1 MDFSAIWWAINHSY
15 PYLSILSFITATNLP
30 AVYCTPSCHMSSK
43 PSIRYNEITS
53 QLQSCTGSW
62 APLGQMGLWYWELFT
77 SQLQLHI
84 DFHVCAIMTAL
95 WAQKCN
101 HKDSKH
107 QDIIYNA
114 LEIWKSANM
123 IVSIVTDNLYYSFYL
138 ISQFFCPD
146 LLLNISISI
155 YHKDMLCLCFT

>member
-15 PYLSILSFITATNLP
+15 LYLSILSFITATNLP

-53 QLQSCTGSW
+53 QIQNRAGSW
-62 APLGQMGLWYWELFT
+62 APLGQIGLRYWELFM

-84 DFHVCAIMTAL
+84 DFPVCAIKTAL
-95 WAQKCN
+95 WAQKYSHN
-101 HKDSKH
+101 DSKL

-114 LEIWKSANM
+114 LEMKTALKN
-123 IVSIVTDNLYYSFYL
+123 VTNVADNLNYSFYL
-138 ISQFFCPD
+138 ISQ
-146 LLLNISISI
+146 IS
-155 YHKDMLCLCFT
+155 Y